1 MILVSAKTNCN
12 NSNNKNTKQKY
23 MKKLLLGALILTTL
37 FSTPSCVKVN
47 FDEGDVTTPPVDPNS
62 NVITGVISSSRFYA
76 KGKYVLKGYVY
87 VTDGA
92 TITFEAG
99 SVIQSDITEKGAL
112 IIERGA
118 KLIAQGTVNS
128 PIVFTSGKPAGQ
140 RAPGDWGGIILLGK
154 APTNRP
160 LDPAPT
166 IEGGVGRQY
175 GGTDPL
181 DESGILRYVRIE
193 YAGIAAEPGSEIN
206 GLTRG
211 GVGSGT
217 IIEFV
222 QVSFGNDDAFEFF
235 GGTVNAKN
243 LIAFATADDDFDFD
257 FGYTG
262 KIQFGIACRK
272 PDFVDAGDAG
282 NGIECD
288 NDASGTTATPFTK
301 PQLSNFTFVGP
312 NSAAGTAANHNFGN
326 RWRRRTQFILRNSV
340 MMGWQ
345 KGGFSIE
352 STGAWNEYVTNNNS
366 EFKNNLVHAVAEP
379 YWTDS
384 ATARAYTSYP
394 ANPLTSAQ
402 TTAMRREAA
411 LILKTKAEAEGSI
424 TYTDPATIQLA
435 SPFYS
440 TSPNFLPVAG
450 SPALTGASFSG
461 MNAFFTSTA
470 YRGAMGTTNWTGTWT
485 NWDPQ
490 TASY

>member
-1 MILVSAKTNCN
+1 
-12 NSNNKNTKQKY
+12 
-23 MKKLLLGALILTTL
+23 MKKFILGALVLVSM
-37 FSTPSCVKVN
+37 FSVTSCVKVN
-47 FDEGDVTTPPVDPNS
+47 FDEGDVVTPPTDSTS
-62 NVITGVISSSRFYA
+62 NIIRGIISSSRFYA
-76 KGKYVLKGYVY
+76 KGKYILKGYVY
-87 VTDGA
+87 VTEGA
-92 TITFEAG
+92 TLTFEAG

-118 KLIAQGTVNS
+118 KLIAQGTVAN
-128 PIVFTSGKPAGQ
+128 PIVFTTGKPAGS

-206 GLTRG
+206 GLTMG

-217 IIEFV
+217 IIENV
-222 QVSFGNDDAFEFF
+222 QVSFGNDDAYEFF

-243 LIAFATADDDFDFD
+243 IIAFATADDDFDFD

-262 KIQFGIACRK
+262 KIQFAVSCRK

-288 NDASGTTATPFTK
+288 NDASGTIATPRTK
-301 PQLSNFTFVGP
+301 PQLSNFTIIGP
-312 NSAAGTAANHNFGN
+312 NSASASLNHNFSN
-326 RWRRRTQFILRNSV
+326 RWRRATQFVLRNSIL
-340 MMGWQ
+340 MGHPDA
-345 KGGFSIE
+345 GFSME
-352 STGAWNEYVTNNNS
+352 SDAALNDYYVNNVS
-366 EFKNNLVHAVAEP
+366 EFKNNLVHAELLP
-379 YWTDS
+379 YKTANAS
-384 ATARAYTSYP
+384 IAT
-394 ANPLTSAQ
+394 NAQ
-402 TTAMRREAA
+402 IQA
-411 LILKTKAEAEGSI
+411 KAESEGCI
-424 TYTDPATIQLA
+424 TYTDPNNIQLE

-440 TSPNFLPVAG
+440 TTPNFLPKTG
-450 SPALTGASFSG
+450 SPALTGASFAN
-461 MNAFFTSTA
+461 MNAFFTTTA
-470 YRGAMGTTNWTGTWT
+470 YRGAFGTTNWAGSWT

-490 TASY
+490 NTSY

>member
-1 MILVSAKTNCN
+1 
-12 NSNNKNTKQKY
+12 
-23 MKKLLLGALILTTL
+23 MKKILFGALAFMAL

-47 FDEGDVTTPPVDPNS
+47 FDEGDAITPPVDPTS
-62 NVITGVISSSRFYA
+62 NIISGVISSSKFYA
-76 KGKYVLKGYVY
+76 KGKWILKGYVY
-87 VTDGA
+87 VTEGA

-99 SVIQSDITEKGAL
+99 CVVQSDITEKGAL

-118 KLIAQGTVNS
+118 KLIASGTKDN
-128 PIVFTSGKPAGQ
+128 PIVFTSGKAAGS

-181 DESGILRYVRIE
+181 DESGILRFVRIE
-193 YAGIAAEPGSEIN
+193 FAGIAAEPGSEIN
-206 GLTRG
+206 GLTMG

-217 IIEFV
+217 IIENV
-222 QVSFGNDDAFEFF
+222 QVSFGNDDAYEFF

-257 FGYTG
+257 YGYTG
-262 KIQFGIACRK
+262 KIQFAVSMRK

-288 NDASGTTATPFTK
+288 NDGSGTTATPNTK

-312 NSAAGTAANHNFGN
+312 NDAPGTAGNHNFSN
-326 RWRRRTQFILRNSV
+326 RWRRRAQFILRNSILI
-340 MMGWQ
+340 GHPDA
-345 KGGFSIE
+345 GFSME
-352 STGAWNEYVTNNNS
+352 SDGTLNDYYVNNIS
-366 EFKNNLVHAVAEP
+366 EFKNNLVHATVLPYKTANAAIATNAQIQAKAESEGCV
-379 YWTDS
+379 TL
-384 ATARAYTSYP
+384 A
-394 ANPLTSAQ
+394 TSA
-402 TTAMRREAA
+402 AA
-411 LILKTKAEAEGSI
+411 
-424 TYTDPATIQLA
+424 QLT

-440 TSPNFLPVAG
+440 TSPNFLPATG
-450 SPALTGASFSG
+450 SPALSGSSFTG
-461 MNAFFTSTA
+461 MNAFFSSTT
-470 YRGAMGTTNWTGTWT
+470 YRGAMGTTDWTATWT

-490 TASY
+490 NKAY

>member
-1 MILVSAKTNCN
+1 
-12 NSNNKNTKQKY
+12 
-23 MKKLLLGALILTTL
+23 MKKVFFGSLVLVIM
-37 FSTPSCVKVN
+37 FSVSSCVKVN
-47 FDEGDVTTPPVDPNS
+47 FDEGDAIITPVDPTS
-62 NVITGVISSSRFYA
+62 NVITGVISSSKFYA
-76 KGKYVLKGYVY
+76 KGKWILKGYVY

-99 SVIQSDITEKGAL
+99 SVIQSDVSEKGAL

-118 KLIAQGTVNS
+118 KLIASGTATN
-128 PIVFTSGKPAGQ
+128 PIVFTSGKPAGS
-140 RAPGDWGGIILLGK
+140 RTPGDWGGIILLGK

-181 DESGILRYVRIE
+181 DESGILRFVRIE

-206 GLTRG
+206 GLTCG

-217 IIEFV
+217 ILENI
-222 QVSFGNDDAFEFF
+222 QVSFGNDDAYEFF

-262 KIQFGIACRK
+262 KIQFGVAMRK

-288 NDASGTTATPFTK
+288 NDAAGSLATPRTK

-312 NSAAGTAANHNFGN
+312 NDAAGIAANHNFSN
-326 RWRRRTQFILRNSV
+326 RWRRSAQFILRNSIL
-340 MMGWQ
+340 MGHPDA
-345 KGGFSIE
+345 GFSLE
-352 STGAWNEYVTNNNS
+352 SINTLNDYFVNNIS
-366 EFKNNLVHAVAEP
+366 EFKNNLVH
-379 YWTDS
+379 S
-384 ATARAYTSYP
+384 S
-394 ANPLTSAQ
+394 ANPYKSDNAAITAAQIQAKAESEGTITYPTSAAIML
-402 TTAMRREAA
+402 T
-411 LILKTKAEAEGSI
+411 
-424 TYTDPATIQLA
+424 

-440 TSPNFLPVAG
+440 TAPNFLPTAG
-450 SPALTGASFSG
+450 SPALTGASFAG
-461 MNAFFTSTA
+461 MNAYFISTT
-470 YRGAMGTTNWTGTWT
+470 YRGAFGTTNWTTGWA

-490 TASY
+490 NAAY

>member
-1 MILVSAKTNCN
+1 MD
-12 NSNNKNTKQKY
+12 
-23 MKKLLLGALILTTL
+23 MKKLITGTLILIGL
-37 FSTPSCVKVN
+37 FSVTSCVKVN
-47 FDEGDVTTPPVDPNS
+47 FDDGDDTNNTPTDPTS
-62 NVITGVISSSRFYA
+62 NVISGVISSSKFYA
-76 KGKYVLKGYVY
+76 KGKWVLKGYVY
-87 VTDGA
+87 VTNGA
-92 TITFEAG
+92 TVTFEAG
-99 SVIQSDITEKGAL
+99 CVVQSDVVEKGAL

-118 KLIAQGTVNS
+118 KLIASGTATS
-128 PIVFTSGKPAGQ
+128 PIVFTSGKPVGS

-206 GLTRG
+206 GLTCG

-217 IIEFV
+217 IIENV

-262 KIQFGIACRK
+262 KIQFAVACRK

-288 NDASGTTATPFTK
+288 NDAAGSSATPITK
-301 PQLSNFTFVGP
+301 PQLSNFTFIGP
-312 NSAAGTAANHNFGN
+312 NDAAGTAGNHNYSN
-326 RWRRRTQFILRNSV
+326 RWRRRTQFILRNSILI
-340 MMGWQ
+340 GHPDA
-345 KGGFSIE
+345 GFSME
-352 STGAWNEYVTNNNS
+352 SDGTLNDYYVNNIS
-366 EFKNNLVHAVAEP
+366 EFKNNLVQASTNTYRSGNNAI
-379 YWTDS
+379 
-384 ATARAYTSYP
+384 ATA
-394 ANPLTSAQ
+394 AQ
-402 TTAMRREAA
+402 
-411 LILKTKAEAEGSI
+411 IQTKAEAEGCI
-424 TYTDPATIQLA
+424 TLANAGAAQLT

-440 TSPNFLPVAG
+440 TSPNFLPAAG
-450 SPALTGASFSG
+450 SPALTGASFTG
-461 MNAFFTSTA
+461 MNAFFTSTT
-470 YRGAMGTTNWTGTWT
+470 YRGAFGANNWTTGWA

-490 TASY
+490 NTVY

>member
-1 MILVSAKTNCN
+1 
-12 NSNNKNTKQKY
+12 
-23 MKKLLLGALILTTL
+23 MKKILFGALTLITL
-37 FSTPSCVKVN
+37 FGATSCVKVN
-47 FDEGDVTTPPVDPNS
+47 FEEEQVNTPTPEPTS
-62 NVITGVISSSRFYA
+62 NIIQGTISSSRFYA
-76 KGKYVLKGYVY
+76 KGTWILKGYVY

-99 SVIQSDITEKGAL
+99 CIVKSDITEKGAL

-118 KLIAQGTVNS
+118 KLIASGTAAN
-128 PIVFTSGKPAGQ
+128 PIVFTSGKAVGS

-206 GLTRG
+206 GLTCG

-217 IIEFV
+217 IIENV

-243 LIAFATADDDFDFD
+243 LVAFATADDDFDFD
-257 FGYTG
+257 FGYSG
-262 KIQFGIACRK
+262 KIQFGISCRK

-282 NGIECD
+282 NAIECD
-288 NDASGTTATPFTK
+288 NDGSGTTTTPRTK

-312 NSAAGTAANHNFGN
+312 NDAAGTAANHNYSN
-326 RWRRRTQFILRNSV
+326 RWRRATQFILRNSILI
-340 MMGWQ
+340 GHPDA
-345 KGGFSIE
+345 GFSME
-352 STGAWNEYVTNNNS
+352 SDATLNDYYVNNIS
-366 EFKNNLVHAVAEP
+366 EFKNNLVQASANVYRSGNNAI
-379 YWTDS
+379 
-384 ATARAYTSYP
+384 ATA
-394 ANPLTSAQ
+394 AQ
-402 TTAMRREAA
+402 
-411 LILKTKAEAEGSI
+411 IQTKAESEGCI
-424 TYTDPATIQLA
+424 TLANSAAAQLT

-440 TSPNFLPVAG
+440 TNPNFLPVTG
-450 SPALTGASFSG
+450 SPALTGSSFSG
-461 MNAFFTSTA
+461 MNAFFTSTT
-470 YRGAMGTTNWTGTWT
+470 YRGAMGTTNWTSGWC

-490 TASY
+490 NAAY

>member
-1 MILVSAKTNCN
+1 
-12 NSNNKNTKQKY
+12 
-23 MKKLLLGALILTTL
+23 MKKILFGTLTLVTLLGAT
-37 FSTPSCVKVN
+37 SCVKVN
-47 FDEGDVTTPPVDPNS
+47 FEEGETITTPPDPTS
-62 NVITGVISSSRFYA
+62 NIITGVISSSKFYA
-76 KGKYVLKGYVY
+76 KGTWILKGYVY

-99 SVIQSDITEKGAL
+99 CIVKSDVTEKGAL

-118 KLIAQGTVNS
+118 KLIAQGSAAN
-128 PIVFTSGKPAGQ
+128 PIVFTSGKAIGS

-206 GLTRG
+206 GLTCG

-217 IIEFV
+217 IIENV
-222 QVSFGNDDAFEFF
+222 QVSFGNDDAYEFF

-257 FGYTG
+257 FGYSG
-262 KIQFGIACRK
+262 KIQFAVSCRK

-288 NDASGTTATPFTK
+288 NDGSGTAALPKTK
-301 PQLSNFTFVGP
+301 PQLSNFTIIGP
-312 NSAAGTAANHNFGN
+312 NDAAGTAANHNFSN
-326 RWRRRTQFILRNSV
+326 RWRRATQFILRNSIL
-340 MMGWQ
+340 MGHPDA
-345 KGGFSIE
+345 GFSTE
-352 STGAWNEYVTNNNS
+352 SDATLNDYYVNNVS
-366 EFKNNLVHAVAEP
+366 EFKNNLVHATALP
-379 YWTDS
+379 YKTANAAI
-384 ATARAYTSYP
+384 AT
-394 ANPLTSAQ
+394 NAQ
-402 TTAMRREAA
+402 
-411 LILKTKAEAEGSI
+411 IQTKAEAEGCI
-424 TYTDPATIQLA
+424 TYATSAAIQLTN
-435 SPFYS
+435 PFYS
-440 TSPNFLPVAG
+440 TTPNFLPAVG
-450 SPALTGASFSG
+450 SPALSGTSFTG
-461 MNAFFTSTA
+461 MNAFFTATT
-470 YRGAMGTTNWTGTWT
+470 YRGAFGTTNWTATWT

-490 TASY
+490 NAAY